1 VPGRLRRAVVD
12 VAPLRDSRQFRLLF
26 LGQLVSFV
34 GRQITVAAAA
44 YQVFQLTRST
54 FLVGLLSLAQLG
66 PLLVLSLVGGS
77 LADAMDRRRLLLV
90 LQVLLAATSVGLAVN
105 AGLDAPAVWPLFV
118 LTAASAGLSAVDN
131 PTRSAAVPGMVVAA
145 QLPAALA
152 LGQII
157 MQSGL
162 ALGPLLAGVVIAKV
176 GVAAAFWV
184 DTVTFGVAILTLVLM
199 HPMAPEG
206 GGTRMGFASVAEGF
220 RFLRGRRALQ
230 GTFVIDVNAMVFG
243 MPRALFPEM
252 ASRVFGGGAVTFGA
266 LSAAPGVGAIVGA
279 LFSGWVGRVHR
290 QGRAVLVA
298 VGIWGLA
305 IAVFGATSFLPLALV
320 MLAVAGTADMVSAV
334 FRNSIL
340 QLTVPDR
347 LRGRLSAVHIAVVT
361 GGPRVGDL
369 ESGAVASLTNP
380 QVSAVTGGLACVAGV
395 AVIGRAIPALGRWTA
410 DRAEVEAT
418 TTA

>member
-1 VPGRLRRAVVD
+1 MPGRLRRAVVD